1 MERFTLLLTTIGMIA
16 FIVWIIKAI
25 INCATNS
32 PTWQGIIISA
42 LLGMLPFYLIMCW
55 FGWMGEEKS

>member
-1 MERFTLLLTTIGMIA
+1 MRDFEILLTTIVLIA
-16 FIVWIIKAI
+16 FIVLIIKAI
-25 INCATNS
+25 INSATNM

-55 FGWMGEEKS
+55 LGWMGESRE